1 MILITGATG
10 LVGANLAMQLLEKE
24 ASVRAIYRKIESQ
37 QKTKA
42 LFDLHRKTHLFNK
55 IQWIEAD
62 ILDIPALELAFSNI
76 DYVYH
81 CAALVSFD
89 PNDEEKLRKTNI
101 EGTANIVNFCI
112 DKKIKKLCHIS
123 SIAALGDKKEH
134 EQFINETTEWNPEK
148 NHSDYAISK
157 YGAEMEVWRGYQEGL
172 QVVIVNPGVIL
183 GSCFLQAGS
192 NEIFPIVKK
201 GLHFYTK
208 GSTGFVA
215 VTDLVLIMQ
224 QLMESKISGERFCV
238 ISQNK
243 NFQELTFKIAETYKV
258 KKPSLYANRF
268 LTRFA
273 SYVDTILAFFKI
285 KKSTFSKQIETSLH
299 TTDVYSNHKII
310 ETLGYK
316 FMPIDVSIEA
326 IIHQNKM
333 V

>member
-24 ASVRAIYRKIESQ
+24 DSIRAIYRNLESQ

-42 LFDLHRKTHLFNK
+42 LFDLHNKSNLFSK
-55 IQWIEAD
+55 IEWVQAD
-62 ILDIPALELAFSNI
+62 ILDIPALEIAFNNI

-112 DKKIKKLCHIS
+112 VNNVKKLCHVS

-134 EQFINETTEWNPEK
+134 ENFIDEATEWNPEN

-183 GSCFLQAGS
+183 GSGFMDAGS
-192 NEIFPIVKK
+192 NEIFSIVKK
-201 GLHFYTK
+201 GLRFYTK
-208 GSTGFVA
+208 GSTGFV
-215 VTDLVLIMQ
+215 VVSDLVAIMQ
-224 QLMESKISGERFCV
+224 SLTQSSISGERFCV
-238 ISQNK
+238 ISENK
-243 NFQELTFKIAETYKV
+243 NFQDLTSKIAAVYKV
-258 KKPSLYANRF
+258 QKPKFYAPKHV
-268 LTRFA
+268 TRFMYYLDWIT
-273 SYVDTILAFFKI
+273 SNLKI
-285 KKSTFSKQIETSLH
+285 RKSTFSKHLEASLH
-299 TTDVYSNHKII
+299 TVDLYSNQKII
-310 ETLGYK
+310 ETLAFK
-316 FMPIDVSIEA
+316 FESIDLSIET
-326 IIHQNKM
+326 IINQNKSI
-333 V
+333 